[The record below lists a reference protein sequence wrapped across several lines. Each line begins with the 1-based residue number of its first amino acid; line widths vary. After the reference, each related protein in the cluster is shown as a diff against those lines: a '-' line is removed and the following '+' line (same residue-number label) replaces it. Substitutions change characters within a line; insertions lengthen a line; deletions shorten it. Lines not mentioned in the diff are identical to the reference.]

1 MESTEKNENKN
12 VKETPKNHPPNSL
25 LAAQHLPR
33 PRIYKALEHAIESKL
48 VYVVAGAG
56 YGKTQ
61 GVLHY
66 IGQQKDAIV
75 CWVNLTESDNIGS
88 SFWENFTRNLSFAN
102 QKLGQSLREF
112 GFPDTLGRFKQFVEH
127 LKPVEEV
134 AEEVTEEKPK
144 DGKRIFVLDDFHQIH
159 SKQTLEFVER
169 CINVEDSEICI
180 FIISRKYPP
189 FASVEPISF
198 LTKGKLSV
206 LTEEELRYTKEE
218 LEEFLVFR
226 NISFLPEHLP
236 LFMERTKGWAMAIQ
250 LLSLVLLRAPGNLN
264 HALDT
269 MKQNIFMLLEAEAF
283 NDYPEGIKKGM
294 IRLALVSDF
303 PQLLLEK
310 MLEDEALVKDT
321 KIGSFVWFD
330 TVAREY
336 RIHPL
341 YLEFL
346 QEKHHLLNHEEKK
359 DTYHQVALWCMEKG
373 HHLNAMSYFAKAHQF
388 GRMIELLFSYPFKLP
403 HDTCKYFFQI
413 IEEIEYNIDGRD
425 SHYDRKEEISFLQL
439 KNFFAP
445 LLILGMGDYEEARKR
460 TLKIIKEWEEVKNPL
475 AFSVLCFCYSNLAYI
490 DMYTCTVTH
499 KYEAPKY
506 LKKSVEYFR
515 QIPTPPK
522 ERGGPFSV
530 ADIRSFTCLVGIGA
544 KLEEFD
550 QFLDAARQTAVYVE
564 ETFHNMYYGYEDL
577 VASEI
582 AFYKNQLDLSK
593 KYAHQA
599 ILKARKKNQYSIE
612 AMAEGYLLRIAMAE
626 GDYSLAKEIMKQLE
640 RHLKNP
646 VFWNR
651 HAFHDML
658 IGNFYIGIGM
668 PRKVPPWLIMNEKEA
683 EGHVHVPTEELIV
696 SVKAYI
702 ALEMYSLALTVL
714 YNSQPRAPQ
723 EGFLF
728 GELILSLLTAVV
740 KIKIDDPA
748 GAMVEFKKAYDLS
761 FEGIFEMPF
770 VECGRNLH
778 PLVNA
783 ALKDKEC
790 DIPEEW
796 LKKMDR
802 KASVYWKKTNFILE
816 AYKRDHNITTTAHLS
831 KRELEVLMDLYHGLS
846 REEIAEH
853 RYLSVNTVKKILQSI
868 YIKLDASNNVDAIRI
883 AIEMNLIE

>member
-1 MESTEKNENKN
+1 MEN
-12 VKETPKNHPPNSL
+12 VAKNHKKSKKEVEEKRLPNSL
-25 LAAQHLPR
+25 LAARHLPR
-33 PRIYKALEHAIESKL
+33 PRIYKALEQAIESKL
-48 VYVVAGAG
+48 VYVIAGAG

-66 IGQQKDAIV
+66 IGQQTDAIV
-75 CWVNLTESDNIGS
+75 CWVNLTESDNVGS

-112 GFPDTLGRFKQFVEH
+112 GFPDTLSRFKQFVEH
-127 LKPVEEV
+127 LRSVEEV
-134 AEEVTEEKPK
+134 AEEVPEEEPK
-144 DGKRIFVLDDFHQIH
+144 AGKRIFVLDDFHHIH

-169 CINVEDSEICI
+169 CINWEEFDICI

-198 LTKGKLSV
+198 LTKGKLSI

-236 LFMERTKGWAMAIQ
+236 LFIERTKGWAMAIQ
-250 LLSLVLLRAPGNLN
+250 LLSLILLRVPENLN

-269 MKQNIFMLLEAEAF
+269 MKENVFKLLEAEAF
-283 NDYPEGIKKGM
+283 NDYPESIRKAM

-303 PQLLLEK
+303 PQLPLEK
-310 MLEDEALVKDT
+310 ILEDETLVKDT
-321 KIGSFVWFD
+321 KVSSFVWFD
-330 TVAREY
+330 TIAREY

-346 QEKHHLLNHEEKK
+346 QEKHHLLTPEEKK
-359 DTYHQVALWCMEKG
+359 ETYHQVALWCMERG

-388 GRMIELLFSYPFKLP
+388 TRMLELLYSYPFKLP
-403 HDTCKYFFQI
+403 HDRCEYYLKI
-413 IEEIEYNIDGRD
+413 IEEIEFNVESNDLHVD
-425 SHYDRKEEISFLQL
+425 KKEEMSFLQL
-439 KNFFAP
+439 KNFFVP
-445 LLILGMGDYEEARKR
+445 LLLLGMGEYEEARER
-460 TLKIIKEWEEVKNPL
+460 TLKIIKEWEEVKNPF
-475 AFSVLCFCYSNLAYI
+475 AFAVLCFCYSNLAYI

-499 KYEAPKY
+499 KYEAPNY
-506 LKKSVEYFR
+506 LKKSVEYFK
-515 QIPTPPK
+515 QLPTPPK
-522 ERGGPFSV
+522 GRGGPFSV
-530 ADIRSFTCLVGIGA
+530 ADIRSYACLVGVGA

-550 QFLDAARQTAVYVE
+550 QFLNAARQTAVYVE
-564 ETFHNMYYGYEDL
+564 ETFHDMYYGYEDL

-582 AFYKNQLDLSK
+582 AFYKNQLDESK

-599 ILKARKKNQYSIE
+599 ILKAREKNQYSIE
-612 AMAEGYLLRIAMAE
+612 AMAEGYLLRISMAE

-651 HAFHDML
+651 YAFHDIL
-658 IGNFYIGIGM
+658 IGNFYVGIGM
-668 PRKVPPWLIMNEKEA
+668 PKKVPPWLIMNEKEA

-740 KIKIDDPA
+740 KIKSDDPA
-748 GAMVEFKKAYDLS
+748 GAMIDFKKAYDLS
-761 FEGIFEMPF
+761 FEGVFEMPF
-770 VECGRNLH
+770 VECGKNLH

-783 ALKDKEC
+783 ALKDKEWE
-790 DIPEEW
+790 IPEEW

-816 AYKRDHNITTTAHLS
+816 AYKRDHKITATAHLS
-831 KRELEVLMDLYHGLS
+831 KRELEVLIDLYHGLS

-883 AIEMNLIE
+883 AIEMKLIE

>member
-12 VKETPKNHPPNSL
+12 VKETPKNQPPHSL

-33 PRIYKALEHAIESKL
+33 PRIYKALEQAVESKL
-48 VYVVAGAG
+48 VYVIAGAG

-66 IGQQKDAIV
+66 IEQQKDAIV
-75 CWVNLTESDNIGS
+75 CWVSLTESDNVGS

-112 GFPDTLGRFKQFVEH
+112 GFPDTLGRFKQFIGN
-127 LKPVEEV
+127 LKT
-134 AEEVTEEKPK
+134 AEEEEEEETKT
-144 DGKRIFVLDDFHQIH
+144 GKRIFVLDDFHQIH

-169 CINVEDSEICI
+169 CINLEDSEICI
-180 FIISRKYPP
+180 LIISRRYPP
-189 FASVEPISF
+189 FATVDTISF
-198 LTKGKLSV
+198 LTKGKLSI

-218 LEEFLVFR
+218 LEAFLVFR
-226 NISFLPEHLP
+226 NIPFSQEHLP
-236 LFMERTKGWAMAIQ
+236 LFIEKTKGWAMAIQ
-250 LLSLVLLRAPGNLN
+250 LLSLILLRVPENLKL
-264 HALDT
+264 ALGT
-269 MKQNIFMLLEAEAF
+269 MKQNVFNLLEAEAF
-283 NDYPEGIKKGM
+283 NDYPQNAQKAM
-294 IRLALVSDF
+294 VRLALVSDF
-303 PQLLLEK
+303 PQLPLEK
-310 MLEDEALVKDT
+310 ILEDETIIRDT
-321 KIGSFVWFD
+321 KVGSFVWFD
-330 TVAREY
+330 PLAREY

-346 QEKHHLLNHEEKK
+346 QEKHHLLTHEEKK
-359 DTYHQVALWCMEKG
+359 ETYHQVALWCMDKG

-403 HDTCKYFFQI
+403 HDTCEHFFQI
-413 IEEIEYNIDGRD
+413 IEEIEFNIEE
-425 SHYDRKEEISFLQL
+425 SAPHYDRKEEISLLHL

-445 LLILGMGDYEEARKR
+445 LLLLGMGEYEEARER
-460 TLKIIKEWEEVKNPL
+460 TLKIIKEWEKVKNPFAL
-475 AFSVLCFCYSNLAYI
+475 HLLCFCYSNLAYI

-499 KYEAPKY
+499 QYEAPKY
-506 LKKSVEYFR
+506 LKKSVEYFK

-522 ERGGPFSV
+522 GRDGPFSV
-530 ADIRSFTCLVGIGA
+530 ADIRSFSCLVGVGA

-550 QFLDAARQTAVYVE
+550 QFLDAARQTAIFVE
-564 ETFHNMYYGYEDL
+564 ETYHDMYYGYEDL

-582 AFYKNQLDLSK
+582 AFYKNQLEASK
-593 KYAHQA
+593 KYAQQA

-612 AMAEGYLLRIAMAE
+612 AMAEGYLLRISMAE

-640 RHLKNP
+640 KHLENP

-651 HAFHDML
+651 QAFHDIL
-658 IGNFYIGIGM
+658 VGNFYTGIGM
-668 PRKVPPWLIMNEKEA
+668 PKKAPPWLIMNEKEA

-696 SVKAYI
+696 SVKTYI
-702 ALEMYSLALTVL
+702 ALEKYSLALTVL

-740 KIKIDDPA
+740 KIKTDDPV
-748 GAMVEFKKAYDLS
+748 GAMVDFKRAYDLS
-761 FEGIFEMPF
+761 FEGVFEMPF

-778 PLVNA
+778 PLVNV
-783 ALKDKEC
+783 ALKDKKC

-816 AYKRDHNITTTAHLS
+816 AYKRDHNITTIASLS
-831 KRELEVLMDLYHGLS
+831 KRELEVLIDLYHGLS

-883 AIEMNLIE
+883 AIEMKLIE